1 MIPLSSILCLFLI
14 PFAVAEFTDGY
25 RNSNP
30 IELVKDVAII
40 GGGASG
46 TYAAVRLREDLNMSI
61 VLIEPKPRLG
71 GHTDSYRVP
80 NTNYTINYGV
90 QSYLPYGP
98 ALDFFARFGITIQT
112 FASKRLTAL
121 NVDVETGKVLKGY
134 IAPSA
139 NVTNEAFKRWLNIT
153 SEYKDMLE
161 PGYWNFPQPE
171 DIPEDFL
178 MPFEDFA
185 KKYQIEA
192 AIPRITAISGVGYGG
207 IRHLLTLNI
216 FQAFGWSLTK
226 DLLQGTLF
234 QPVDNN
240 GILYERALALLKSD
254 VLLSSTVKDA
264 KRTSN
269 GVELLVKQGD
279 VEYLIKARRV
289 LYTAGPSLKN
299 LAPFHPDSKE
309 TAPLSTWSQGA
320 ELVGIIKAP
329 CIPENYSITYLPSSV
344 VPSNQLSL
352 KDWPYSLRLDST
364 GPSGLGLFRVVFG
377 ANYTLSVDGF
387 KDLTKA
393 SIRKLQDTGTIT
405 GRCDTEFKAVSDHT
419 RPHWKQ
425 SAEILR
431 AGFVQ
436 DLYALQG
443 YRSMWYTGYAWAEQY
458 SSTVWAFTDTV
469 LTKLLADMKADDI

>member
-240 GILYERALALLKSD
+240 GILYERARPTQIRCAIIKHCQRCEKD
-254 VLLSSTVKDA
+254 VKRSRAIGETRRRRIPYQSTPGTVYRGPESKKPRSLSP
-264 KRTSN
+264 RQQRN
-269 GVELLVKQGD
+269 GSSLNLVP
-279 VEYLIKARRV
+279 RRRAGRHHKGT
-289 LYTAGPSLKN
+289 LYT
-299 LAPFHPDSKE
+299 
-309 TAPLSTWSQGA
+309 
-320 ELVGIIKAP
+320 
-329 CIPENYSITYLPSSV
+329 
-344 VPSNQLSL
+344 
-352 KDWPYSLRLDST
+352 
-364 GPSGLGLFRVVFG
+364 
-377 ANYTLSVDGF
+377 
-387 KDLTKA
+387 
-393 SIRKLQDTGTIT
+393 RKLLHHVPTFISRTI
-405 GRCDTEFKAVSDHT
+405 E
-419 RPHWKQ
+419 P
-425 SAEILR
+425 
-431 AGFVQ
+431 
-436 DLYALQG
+436 
-443 YRSMWYTGYAWAEQY
+443 
-458 SSTVWAFTDTV
+458 AFTQRLAIQ
-469 LTKLLADMKADDI
+469 LTFGLHRPVWPRTIQGGFRR